1 MTAARGGTRTPDGR
15 QLGPG
20 GGAPALGTTP
30 APGTTPARC
39 CPPLAG
45 PEISAEE
52 AASAA
57 ALFKALADPHRVEIV
72 NLLARR
78 GEACVCEVQGAVG
91 LAQPT
96 VSFHLRKLTEAGLL
110 VRERRGV
117 WAYYSVDREALARLA
132 QVFGEGAR

>member
-1 MTAARGGTRTPDGR
+1 MTTARDGKTRRPVGR
-15 QLGPG
+15 RPGPG
-20 GGAPALGTTP
+20 GGAPGP
-30 APGTTPARC
+30 VPGTTPARC

-45 PEISAEE
+45 PEISPGE

-78 GEACVCEVQGAVG
+78 GEACVCDVQAAVG

-96 VSFHLRKLTEAGLL
+96 VSFHLRKLAEAGLL
-110 VRERRGV
+110 VRETRGV

-132 QVFGEGAR
+132 QVFGEGTT